1 MTKRE
6 SFEAKHRLHAL
17 FVLLIICAMVSCH
30 KKEEDDLYQIL
41 GVSRRATETEIKKAY
56 KKLAK
61 KYHPDRNKSRQEWA
75 KKEFI
80 KVNKAYDILSDPEK
94 RKLYD
99 MGGEEMVNNGGR
111 GAGFGGGGFQGGS
124 AQFGGDFEDIINMM
138 FGGGAR
144 AQGRQQRRGY
154 NGGHQHRGH
163 GFDDDMGGFGDF
175 GFGGAR
181 GHQKQQRRHQYPD
194 ADDGFGNQPK
204 PQEEVK
210 LDQLTSVITLT
221 ESTMPDL
228 ENLTEVWNIFLYD
241 ESTKNSHQAKLMK
254 NFIEKY
260 GVHLKIGIINCS
272 KDKQLCMKMGIE
284 DIPELYICYGRNKR
298 VKVKLFE
305 GLSPEFLVKQNIDLM
320 EKKVTKISS
329 GNYMQ
334 FLRDNFQRPI
344 VLLFTERSTT
354 SIMFLSMAKDFKDR
368 VAFGE
373 IFKDDPLVNKFE
385 VTQFPTILLLE
396 DGISHKAKKFTG
408 SLRRESIIH
417 FITDNAFRR
426 GKPKP
431 ALGSVIEFNKERLSL
446 GNCGL
451 QDNTF
456 CFIAIVSDKS
466 QLSRHLAVL
475 NSLNEK
481 YSDDGISFYYAF
493 RNRIDSGK
501 LREQFAGFNTLILR
515 SKRSKFTGRPED
527 VTQADSKSLT
537 ATIDNLLSGSLGG
550 MQNYKSLEPLFI

>member
-1 MTKRE
+1 MY
-6 SFEAKHRLHAL
+6 A
-17 FVLLIICAMVSCH
+17 CN

-41 GVSRRATETEIKKAY
+41 GVGKRASEAEIKKAY

-61 KYHPDRNKSRQEWA
+61 KYHPDRNKNRQEWA

-80 KVNKAYDILSDPEK
+80 KVNKAYDILSDKEK

-111 GAGFGGGGFQGGS
+111 PGGFGGGGFQGGS
-124 AQFGGDFEDIINMM
+124 ASFGGDFDDIINMM
-138 FGGGAR
+138 FGGGGR
-144 AQGRQQRRGY
+144 AQGRQQRRGFQ
-154 NGGHQHRGH
+154 GGHQQRGQ
-163 GFDDDMGGFGDF
+163 GFGDDDMGGFGDF
-175 GFGGAR
+175 GFGGGSGQQR
-181 GHQKQQRRHQYPD
+181 QQRRRQHPD
-194 ADDGFGNQPK
+194 ADEGFGNQPK
-204 PQEEVK
+204 PQDEVK
-210 LDQLTSVITLT
+210 LDQLTSVIMLN
-221 ESTMPDL
+221 ESTMPNL

-260 GVHLKIGIINCS
+260 GIYLKIGIINCS
-272 KDKQLCMKMGIE
+272 KDKNLCMQMGIE
-284 DIPELYICYGRNKR
+284 DIPELFICYGRNKK

-305 GLSPEFLVKQNIDLM
+305 GLGPEFLVKQNIDLM
-320 EKKVTKISS
+320 DKKVTRINSA
-329 GNYMQ
+329 NYMQ

-354 SIMFLSMAKDFKDR
+354 SILFLSIAKDFKDK
-368 VAFGE
+368 VAFAE
-373 IFKDDPLVNKFE
+373 ISKNDPLVSKYD
-385 VTQFPTILLLE
+385 VTQFPTVLLLE
-396 DGISHKAKKFTG
+396 DGINYKSKKFMG
-408 SLRRESIIH
+408 SVRRESIIH

-431 ALGSVIEFNKERLSL
+431 SLGSIIEFNKQRLGL
-446 GNCGL
+446 GNCGP

-456 CFIAIVSDKS
+456 CLIAIVPEKS
-466 QLSRHLAVL
+466 QLPRYIAVL
-475 NSLNEK
+475 NVLSEK
-481 YSDDGISFYYAF
+481 YSEDGVSFYYAL
-493 RNRIDSGK
+493 RSQINPDK
-501 LREQFAGFNTLILR
+501 LSEQFAGYNTLILR
-515 SKRSKFTGRPED
+515 SKRSKFTGRRED